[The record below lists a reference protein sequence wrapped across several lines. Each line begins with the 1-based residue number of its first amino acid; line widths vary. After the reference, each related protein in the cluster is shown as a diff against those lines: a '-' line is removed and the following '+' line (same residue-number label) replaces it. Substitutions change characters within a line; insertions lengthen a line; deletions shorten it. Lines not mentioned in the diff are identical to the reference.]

1 MIVGIVGLGLMGGS
15 FGRLL
20 VDRGYTVYGT
30 DRSVEAMKK
39 AILVKAITS
48 PLTMDN
54 VAEVDMLVIA
64 TYPRSFERV
73 AESYL
78 PYMKSGAILSDFCGN
93 KRIVISAMKRLS
105 PLYPEIYFVG
115 GHPMAGREYSGIEH
129 SSIRLFDGASMIL
142 VPYSQ
147 DILKL
152 AMLKEW
158 YISLGFRRVEIT
170 TADNHDSMIA
180 YTSQLCHIVSNAFIK
195 SESAK
200 LHAGYSAGSY
210 RDLTRVARLEPS
222 MWSELMMDN
231 KDKLTEELSLL
242 IDNLSKYLVALQ
254 NGDEDTLRALL
265 DEGNQLKILIDK
277 R

>member
-20 VDRGYTVYGT
+20 VDRGYTVYGA
-30 DRSVEAMKK
+30 DRSAESMKK
-39 AILVKAITS
+39 AVLVKAITS
-48 PLTMDN
+48 TLTMDN

-64 TYPRSFERV
+64 TYPRSFESI
-73 AESYL
+73 AKAYL
-78 PYMKSGAILSDFCGN
+78 PYMKSGAILTDFCGN

-105 PLYPEIYFVG
+105 PLYSDIFFVG

-147 DILKL
+147 DIVKL
-152 AMLKEW
+152 AMLKEF
-158 YISLGFRRVEIT
+158 YLSLGFRRVEIT

-222 MWSELMMDN
+222 MWSELMIDN

>member
-30 DRSVEAMKK
+30 DRSDEAMKK
-39 AILVKAITS
+39 AVLVRAITS

-54 VAEVDMLVIA
+54 IGEVDMLVIA

-78 PYMKSGAILSDFCGN
+78 PRMKSGAILTDFCGN
-93 KRIVISAMKRLS
+93 KRIVISAMTRLS
-105 PLYPEIYFVG
+105 QLYPDIYFVG

-158 YISLGFRRVEIT
+158 YLSLGFRRVEIT

-195 SESAK
+195 SESAR

-222 MWSELMMDN
+222 MWSQLMIDN
-231 KDKLTEELSLL
+231 KDKLTEELGLL
-242 IDNLSKYLVALQ
+242 IDNLGKYLVALQ